1 MMVAMEMQAIH
12 ARSVKVNGVV
22 DILTNV
28 IPAGLNL
35 VRNMVKY
42 AANAMV
48 TFVLIVTKKIHVI
61 IVQTSS

>member
-1 MMVAMEMQAIH
+1 MEMHPIH

-28 IPAGLNL
+28 IPAGLSL
-35 VRNMVKY
+35 AKNMVKH
-42 AANAMV
+42 AANAIA

-61 IVQTSS
+61 IAQTSR